1 MLKLEFALERLRRIQ
16 KDRHWALVH
25 QFHLHHFLEAAGFA
39 VQAGGANLFYEEF
52 VELARLFGRRG
63 GIEGWALASS
73 HVAVERELR
82 DRQHAAA
89 DVMHA

>member
-1 MLKLEFALERLRRIQ
+1 MLKLKFALERLRRIQ

-39 VQAGGANLFYEEF
+39 VQAGGANLFYEELVKWVGF
-52 VELARLFGRRG
+52 FGRRG

-73 HVAVERELR
+73 HVAVELSLI
-82 DRQHAAA
+82 HISGL
-89 DVMHA
+89 VN